1 MLKLIDVTLQ
11 LGGETLF
18 AGLDVTVHD
27 GHRVGIVG
35 RNGIGKSTLFALIRR
50 ALLPDEGDVV
60 RPPKW
65 TVAHLAQEV
74 EASDRQALDWVL
86 DGDQQLREVERR
98 IAHAE
103 SAGDNHALAH
113 LYTDL
118 EDAGGYTAAARAA
131 EILNGLGFAADTFPQ
146 RYDEFSGGW
155 RIRLNL
161 AQTLMSPSD
170 LLLLDE
176 PTNHLDLDA
185 MFWLES
191 WLLSYPGTLLV
202 IAHDR
207 DFIDTVC
214 TDIVHLEHNQARSYK
229 GNYSSFE
236 RQRAET
242 LALQASVHKKQQ
254 HQAAHLQQFIDR
266 FRSKATKA
274 RQVQGRIKALDRLT
288 AAAPAHADSPYTF
301 SFPNPL
307 KMSNPLLT
315 LRDGAL
321 GYAGQSVLRE
331 VRLDVHPAARIGVLG
346 ANGAGKS
353 TLMKTLANELA
364 PIAGDLQRGAHSAI
378 GYFAQQQLEQLDG
391 SRSPLVLLEE
401 VPLLQGKQREQ
412 PEQQRRNYLGSW
424 GFIGDMVKRPSETLS
439 GGERARL
446 VLALIA
452 WQRPALLILDEPTN
466 HLDLEMRHTL
476 SIALQD
482 YKGAM
487 ILVSHDRELLAR
499 TVDEY
504 WLVAHGH
511 VREFKGDLDA
521 YRDLVQSRLAHPENL
536 EATFN
541 DSNSESKK
549 GRRRAAA
556 KRRRESEPLRKR
568 IKQLDAQIRR
578 LNDSLAE
585 LDTTLADV
593 GAYERLSGDELDQLL
608 AAQGEQRRDLESAE
622 QTWLELH
629 EALESITNEA
639 RV

>member
-11 LGGETLF
+11 RGGEPLF
-18 AGLDVTVHD
+18 AGLDITVHD

-50 ALLPDEGDVV
+50 KLLPDEGDVSC
-60 RPPKW
+60 PAKW

-74 EASDRQALDWVL
+74 ETSDREALDWVL
-86 DGDQQLREVERR
+86 DGDQRLRDVERR
-98 IAHAE
+98 IARAE
-103 SAGDNHALAH
+103 AAGDDHALAH

-118 EDAGGYTAAARAA
+118 DDAGGYTAEARAA
-131 EILNGLGFAADTFPQ
+131 EILNGLGFAADTFRA
-146 RYDEFSGGW
+146 RYAEFSGGW

-191 WLLSYPGTLLV
+191 WLLRYPGTLLV

-207 DFIDTVC
+207 DFLDTVC
-214 TDIVHLEHNQARSYK
+214 TDIVHLERRRARTYK
-229 GNYSSFE
+229 GDYSSFE
-236 RQRAET
+236 VQRAEA
-242 LALQASVHKKQQ
+242 LALQSSVHKKQQ
-254 HQAAHLQQFIDR
+254 QQAVHLQRFIDR
-266 FRSKATKA
+266 FRAKATKA
-274 RQVQGRIKALDRLT
+274 RQVQGRIKALERLN
-288 AAAPAHADSPYTF
+288 AAAPAHVDSPYAF

-307 KMSNPLLT
+307 KMSNPLLS
-315 LRDGAL
+315 LRDGLL
-321 GYAGQSVLRE
+321 GYGETSVLSE
-331 VRLDVHPAARIGVLG
+331 VRLDVHPEARIGVLG

-353 TLMKTLANELA
+353 TLMKTLAGDLA
-364 PIAGDLQRGAHSAI
+364 PIAGALQRGAHSAV
-378 GYFAQQQLEQLDG
+378 GYFAQQQLEQLNG
-391 SRSPLVLLEE
+391 SRSPLALLEDIP
-401 VPLLQGKQREQ
+401 PLESEQR
-412 PEQQRRNYLGSW
+412 RRNYLGGW
-424 GFIGDMVKRPSETLS
+424 GFSGDIVKRPSATLS

-466 HLDLEMRHTL
+466 HLDLEMRHAL

-482 YKGAM
+482 YTGAM

-499 TVDEY
+499 TVDDY
-504 WLVAHGH
+504 WLVGEGR

-521 YRDLVQSRLAHPENL
+521 YRDLVQSRLAN
-536 EATFN
+536 A
-541 DSNSESKK
+541 SGAVASKK

-556 KRRRESEPLRKR
+556 EQRRESEPLRKR
-568 IKQLDAQIRR
+568 IKQLDAQIRT
-578 LNDSLAE
+578 LSDSLAE
-585 LDTTLADV
+585 LDGTLSDAS
-593 GAYERLSGDELDQLL
+593 AYERLSSEQLNQLL
-608 AAQGEQRRDLESAE
+608 ATQGEQRRDLEIAE
-622 QTWLELH
+622 HAWLELH
-629 EALESITNEA
+629 DALEVLEALANEA

>member
-1 MLKLIDVTLQ
+1 MLKLIDVTLK

-35 RNGIGKSTLFALIRR
+35 RNGIGKSTLFALVRR

-60 RPPKW
+60 SPPKW

-86 DGDQQLREVERR
+86 DGDQQLRQVEQR
-98 IAHAE
+98 IADAE
-103 SAGDNHALAH
+103 SADDNHALAH

-131 EILNGLGFAADTFPQ
+131 EILNGLGFAADTFSQ
-146 RYDEFSGGW
+146 RYAEFSGGW

-207 DFIDTVC
+207 DFLDTVC

-254 HQAAHLQQFIDR
+254 QQAAHLQQFIDR

-274 RQVQGRIKALDRLT
+274 RQVQGRIKALERLT

-378 GYFAQQQLEQLDG
+378 GYFAQQQLEQLNG
-391 SRSPLVLLEE
+391 SRSPLALLEE
-401 VPLLQGKQREQ
+401 TALLQGKQGEQ
-412 PEQQRRNYLGSW
+412 TEQQRRNYLGRW
-424 GFIGDMVKRPSETLS
+424 GFIGDMVKRPCETLS

-466 HLDLEMRHTL
+466 HLDLEMRHAL

-482 YKGAM
+482 YTGAM

-504 WLVAHGH
+504 WLVAHGQ

-521 YRDLVQSRLAHPENL
+521 YRDLVQSRLAHPDNL
-536 EATFN
+536 DDRN
-541 DSNSESKK
+541 DETKK

-556 KRRRESEPLRKR
+556 ERRRESEPLRKR
-568 IKQLDAQIRR
+568 IKQLDAQIRT

-593 GAYERLSGDELDQLL
+593 GAYERLSGDELNQLL

-629 EALESITNEA
+629 EALESVTNEA

>member
-11 LGGETLF
+11 RGGETLF
-18 AGLDVTVHD
+18 AGLGLTVHD

-50 ALLPDEGDVV
+50 KLLADEGDVV
-60 RPPKW
+60 RPAKW
-65 TVAHLAQEV
+65 IVAHLAQEV
-74 EASDRQALDWVL
+74 EASDREALDWVL
-86 DGDQQLREVERR
+86 DGDQQLRDVERR
-98 IAHAE
+98 IAQAE
-103 SAGDNHALAH
+103 SAGDDHALAH

-131 EILNGLGFAADTFPQ
+131 EILNGLGFAADTFTQ
-146 RYDEFSGGW
+146 RYAEFSGGW

-191 WLLSYPGTLLV
+191 WLLRYSGTLLV

-207 DFIDTVC
+207 DFLDTVC
-214 TDIVHLEHNQARSYK
+214 TDIIHLEQRQARTYK

-236 RQRAET
+236 QQRAET
-242 LALQASVHKKQQ
+242 LALQSSVHKKQQ
-254 HQAAHLQQFIDR
+254 QQAAHLKRFIDR
-266 FRSKATKA
+266 FRAKATKA
-274 RQVQGRIKALDRLT
+274 RQVQGRIKALERLT
-288 AAAPAHADSPYTF
+288 AAAPAHVDSPYTF

-307 KMSNPLLT
+307 KMSNPLMT

-321 GYAGQSVLRE
+321 GYAGVSVLRN

-353 TLMKTLANELA
+353 TLMKTLAGELA
-364 PIAGDLQRGAHSAI
+364 PIGGELQRGAHSAI
-378 GYFAQQQLEQLDG
+378 GYFAQQQLEQLNG
-391 SRSPLVLLEE
+391 SRSPLALLEE
-401 VPLLQGKQREQ
+401 IPPIE
-412 PEQQRRNYLGSW
+412 PEQRRRSYLGSW
-424 GFIGDMVKRPSETLS
+424 GFSGDMAKRPSATLS

-466 HLDLEMRHTL
+466 HLDLEMRHAL

-482 YKGAM
+482 YTGAM

-499 TVDEY
+499 TVDDY
-504 WLVAHGH
+504 WLVAQGG
-511 VREFKGDLDA
+511 VRTFKEDLDG
-521 YRDLVQSRLAHPENL
+521 YRNLVQFRLANPEGSDV
-536 EATFN
+536 T
-541 DSNSESKK
+541 KK
-549 GRRRAAA
+549 GRRRVAAA
-556 KRRRESEPLRKR
+556 RRREAEQLRRR
-568 IKQLDAQIRR
+568 IKRLDAKIRK
-578 LNDSLAE
+578 LSDSLAE
-585 LDTTLADV
+585 LDTTLADSN
-593 GAYERLSGDELDQLL
+593 AYERLSGDELNQLL
-608 AAQGEQRRDLESAE
+608 ANQGEQRRDLEIAE
-622 QTWLELH
+622 HTWLELH
-629 EALESITNEA
+629 DALETVTHEA
-639 RV
+639 SV

>member
-1 MLKLIDVTLQ
+1 
-11 LGGETLF
+11 
-18 AGLDVTVHD
+18 
-27 GHRVGIVG
+27 
-35 RNGIGKSTLFALIRR
+35 
-50 ALLPDEGDVV
+50 
-60 RPPKW
+60 
-65 TVAHLAQEV
+65 
-74 EASDRQALDWVL
+74 
-86 DGDQQLREVERR
+86 
-98 IAHAE
+98 
-103 SAGDNHALAH
+103 
-113 LYTDL
+113 
-118 EDAGGYTAAARAA
+118 
-131 EILNGLGFAADTFPQ
+131 
-146 RYDEFSGGW
+146 
-155 RIRLNL
+155 
-161 AQTLMSPSD
+161 MSPSD

-207 DFIDTVC
+207 DFLDTVC

-274 RQVQGRIKALDRLT
+274 RQVQGRIKALERLT

-391 SRSPLVLLEE
+391 SRSPLALLGE
-401 VPLLQGKQREQ
+401 VPLLQGKQGEQ

-521 YRDLVQSRLAHPENL
+521 YRDLVQSRLAHPEN
-536 EATFN
+536 TFDDKN
-541 DSNSESKK
+541 NESKK

-556 KRRRESEPLRKR
+556 ERRRESEPLRKR

-593 GAYERLSGDELDQLL
+593 GAYERLSGDELNQLL

-622 QTWLELH
+622 QAWLESH
-629 EALESITNEA
+629 EALESVTDES

>member
-11 LGGETLF
+11 RGGEPLF
-18 AGLDVTVHD
+18 AGLDITVHD

-50 ALLPDEGDVV
+50 KLLPDEGDVL
-60 RPPKW
+60 RPAKW

-74 EASDRQALDWVL
+74 ETSDREALDWVL
-86 DGDQQLREVERR
+86 DGDQRLRDVEKR
-98 IAHAE
+98 ISQAE
-103 SAGDNHALAH
+103 AAGDDHALAH

-118 EDAGGYTAAARAA
+118 DDAGGYTAEARAS
-131 EILNGLGFAADTFPQ
+131 EILNGLGFAADTFRQ
-146 RYDEFSGGW
+146 RYAEFSGGW

-191 WLLSYPGTLLV
+191 WLLRYPGTLLV

-207 DFIDTVC
+207 DFLDTVC
-214 TDIVHLEHNQARSYK
+214 TDIVHLEHRRARTYK

-236 RQRAET
+236 VQRAEA

-254 HQAAHLQQFIDR
+254 QQAAHLQQFIER

-274 RQVQGRIKALDRLT
+274 RQVQGRIKALERLN
-288 AAAPAHADSPYTF
+288 AAAPAHVDSPYAF

-315 LRDGAL
+315 LRDGLL
-321 GYAGQSVLRE
+321 GYGETSVLRE
-331 VRLDVHPAARIGVLG
+331 VRLDVHPEARIGVLG

-353 TLMKTLANELA
+353 TLMKTLAGDLA
-364 PIAGDLQRGAHSAI
+364 PIAGALQRGAHSAV

-391 SRSPLVLLEE
+391 GRSPLALLEDIP
-401 VPLLQGKQREQ
+401 PLESEQR
-412 PEQQRRNYLGSW
+412 RRNYLGGW
-424 GFIGDMVKRPSETLS
+424 GFSGDIVKRPSATLS

-466 HLDLEMRHTL
+466 HLDLEMRHAL

-482 YKGAM
+482 YTGAM

-499 TVDEY
+499 TVDDY
-504 WLVAHGH
+504 WLVADGR
-511 VREFKGDLDA
+511 VLEFKGDLDA
-521 YRDLVQSRLAHPENL
+521 YRDLVQSRLAN
-536 EATFN
+536 A
-541 DSNSESKK
+541 SGAVASKK

-556 KRRRESEPLRKR
+556 QQRRESEPLRKR
-568 IKQLDAQIRR
+568 IKQLDAQIRK
-578 LNDSLAE
+578 LNDSLE
-585 LDTTLADV
+585 KLDGTLGDAS
-593 GAYERLSGDELDQLL
+593 AYERLSSEQLNQLL
-608 AAQGEQRRDLESAE
+608 ATQGEQRRDLEFAE
-622 QTWLELH
+622 HAWLELH
-629 EALESITNEA
+629 DALDALETLANEA